1 MDFLEIM
8 KISEEI
14 NISEEEFEDIPVDL
28 NELEIKKSKREIKK
42 RIKSLEDKKLKRKLG
57 VKRLSAVG
65 IFFVVASS
73 LIVFL
78 SKPAFAEKIELFD
91 EIYNKLGYYKEYKDY
106 SQYIGESKTDK
117 GYTFT
122 IEKLVVTPSKAVV
135 AIRVNAEKP
144 FDRDKDKSILENLSV
159 FVNFPNMD
167 AKWGTG
173 SQNVEYIDDNTAI
186 LVNESEIYG
195 GYFKKRGDLKINLN
209 SMKIEG
215 VDDVSANFDFKVNF
229 SESFNKVLDRKIDK
243 FVKIGNEETYMKS
256 MQSTILGT
264 HIYFTTFDMN
274 ENGKFVLEVDDK
286 IYRFMSWGSGEDGA
300 NTFIKELTYDVIKNA
315 KSIKIIPIYKEDVKE
330 EVKQLNSEDLVLN
343 ENLKVPQKFMFSK
356 DSQGEIYK
364 VENLNNKLRI
374 YYDNGERTLAEI
386 SSMDIYGEGEQ
397 DWAKSVIEKDP
408 ERKNGYFIEREINDN
423 TKYSLRVVDLRFKY
437 KVGEAVNIK

>member
-1 MDFLEIM
+1 MDFSEIM

-28 NELEIKKSKREIKK
+28 NEFEIKKSKREIKK
-42 RIKSLEDKKLKRKLG
+42 RIKSLEDKKFKRKLG
-57 VKRLSAVG
+57 VKRLSAAG

-106 SQYIGESKTDK
+106 SQYVGESKADK

-135 AIRVNAEKP
+135 AIRVDSEKP
-144 FDRDKDKSILENLSV
+144 LNADRSILSNLTV
-159 FVNFPNMD
+159 FLNYPSKSG
-167 AKWGTG
+167 AWGEG
-173 SQNVEYIDDNTAI
+173 AQYVECIDEKTAVLI
-186 LVNESEIYG
+186 NESEIHG
-195 GYFKKRGDLKINLN
+195 AYFEKRGDFEININ
-209 SMKIEG
+209 SMIGENLEN
-215 VDDVSANFDFKVNF
+215 VSASFDFKVDF

-315 KSIKIIPIYKEDVKE
+315 KSIKLISLNREDFKGELKEVDKANLE
-330 EVKQLNSEDLVLN
+330 IN
-343 ENLKVPQKFMFSK
+343 ENLKLPQKFTFNK
-356 DSQGEIYK
+356 ESQGEVYK
-364 VENLNNKLRI
+364 IEKSQDKLRV
-374 YYDNGERTLAEI
+374 YYDNGDKTLEEVI
-386 SSMDIYGEGEQ
+386 CMDVYGEGEK
-397 DWAKSVIEKDP
+397 DWAKNTIEKDP
-408 ERKNGYFIEREINDN
+408 ERKNGYFIEREINGN
-423 TKYSLRVVDLRFKY
+423 TKYSLRVMGMKY
-437 KVGEAVNIK
+437 KYKIGETINIK

>member
-1 MDFLEIM
+1 MDFSEIM

-28 NELEIKKSKREIKK
+28 NEFEIKKSKREIKK
-42 RIKSLEDKKLKRKLG
+42 RIKSLEDKKFKRKLG
-57 VKRLSAVG
+57 VKRLSAAG

-135 AIRVNAEKP
+135 AIRVNSEKP
-144 FDRDKDKSILENLSV
+144 FDRDKDKSILENLSM

-173 SQNVEYIDDNTAI
+173 RQNVEYIDDNTAI

-195 GYFKKRGDLKINLN
+195 GYFKKRGDFKINMH

-215 VDDVSANFDFKVNF
+215 VDDVSANFDFKVDF

-274 ENGKFVLEVDDK
+274 KNGKFILEVDDK
-286 IYRFMSWGSGEDGA
+286 IYRFIGWGSGEDGA
-300 NTFIKELTYDVIKNA
+300 NTFIKELTYDIMKNA
-315 KSIKIIPIYKEDVKE
+315 KSIKIIPIYKEDFNE
-330 EVKQLNSEDLVLN
+330 ELPELNSEGLVLN

-364 VENLNNKLRI
+364 LENLNDKLRI

-397 DWAKSVIEKDP
+397 YWAKSVIEKDP
-408 ERKNGYFIEREINDN
+408 ERENGYFIEREINDN
-423 TKYSLRVVDLRFKY
+423 TKYSLRVAGLRFKY

>member
-1 MDFLEIM
+1 MDFSEIM

-28 NELEIKKSKREIKK
+28 NEFEIKRSKREIKK
-42 RIKSLEDKKLKRKLG
+42 RIKGLEDKKFKRKLG
-57 VKRLSAVG
+57 VKRLSAAG

-135 AIRVNAEKP
+135 AIRVDSEKP
-144 FDRDKDKSILENLSV
+144 LNADRSILSNLTV
-159 FVNFPNMD
+159 FLNYPSKSG
-167 AKWGTG
+167 AWGEG
-173 SQNVEYIDDNTAI
+173 AQYVECIDEKTAVLI
-186 LVNESEIYG
+186 NESEIHG
-195 GYFKKRGDLKINLN
+195 AYFEKRGDFKININ
-209 SMKIEG
+209 SMIGENLEN
-215 VDDVSANFDFKVNF
+215 VSANFDFKVNF
-229 SESFNKVLDRKIDK
+229 NDAFNRVLDLKVDK
-243 FVKIGNEETYMKS
+243 FLKIGNEETYIKS
-256 MQSTILGT
+256 IQSTILGT

-274 ENGKFVLEVDDK
+274 KNGKFILEVDDK

-300 NTFIKELTYDVIKNA
+300 NTFIKELTYDIMKNA
-315 KSIKIIPIYKEDVKE
+315 KSIKIIPIYKEDVNE
-330 EVKQLNSEDLVLN
+330 ELQEINSEGLVLN

-364 VENLNNKLRI
+364 VENLNNRLRI

-386 SSMDIYGEGEQ
+386 SSMYIYGEGEQ

-408 ERKNGYFIEREINDN
+408 ERENGYFIEREINDN
-423 TKYSLRVVDLRFKY
+423 TKYSLRVAGLRFKY